1 MKVFGFHLATVDLR
15 QSSDIHE
22 VVVKEFLKGAKICND
37 YSNLTE
43 PERQDLLLS
52 LLKKEDRLLA
62 PNFEYSDQCL
72 KELRIFE
79 KAKNLIDDFGPEVI
93 KYYIISHT
101 ETVSDLL
108 EVALIQK
115 ESGLMEGVLGENAK
129 FGIVIVPY
137 LRPLKISV
145 GPKK

>member
-1 MKVFGFHLATVDLR
+1 MAEEKLTTLIRSVKVFGFHLATVDLR

-43 PERQDLLLS
+43 TERQDLLLS

-72 KELRIFE
+72 K
-79 KAKNLIDDFGPEVI
+79 
-93 KYYIISHT
+93 
-101 ETVSDLL
+101 
-108 EVALIQK
+108 
-115 ESGLMEGVLGENAK
+115 
-129 FGIVIVPY
+129 GITNI
-137 LRPLKISV
+137 
-145 GPKK
+145 